1 MNSRPIEY
9 EKLYEII
16 NTEMDSYSKKVMT
29 NAFIFIF
36 ISGTFWL
43 VILSRRNDRSR
54 IFILLCLVT
63 RSVCQR
69 KRTNM

>member
-9 EKLYEII
+9 KKLYEII
-16 NTEMDSYSKKVMT
+16 NTEMDSYWKKVMT

-63 RSVCQR
+63 RSVCRR

>member
-9 EKLYEII
+9 KKLYEII
-16 NTEMDSYSKKVMT
+16 NTEMDSYWKKVMT
-29 NAFIFIF
+29 NALIFIF

-63 RSVCQR
+63 RSVCRR